1 VERQRRKKHEGS
13 MLQKAM
19 DLKKKRNLE
28 PFKVNPFFVLQYTNL
43 NQIAIDA
50 SVSLGEPVAENINL
64 IDNLVNVDRE
74 QYNKFVSENP
84 EVNLPA
90 SLENVFEQLK
100 EPIKE
105 VVVHDIV
112 NTPEVSIKRTEDE
125 VPWTEVVR
133 RGANRIKSKS
143 LLDKI
148 NPHERCILE
157 Y

>member
-1 VERQRRKKHEGS
+1 
-13 MLQKAM
+13 
-19 DLKKKRNLE
+19 
-28 PFKVNPFFVLQYTNL
+28 
-43 NQIAIDA
+43 
-50 SVSLGEPVAENINL
+50 
-64 IDNLVNVDRE
+64 
-74 QYNKFVSENP
+74 
-84 EVNLPA
+84 
-90 SLENVFEQLK
+90 LK

-105 VVVHDIV
+105 ADVHDIV

-125 VPWTEVVR
+125 IPWTEVVR